1 MRSSRARLRVF
12 GAALAIYGLI
22 GMVIFLVVAV
32 GVARPLERARQ
43 LSESVD
49 QERAALVASLAQA
62 EITIRG
68 MSTSVNNMDTS
79 LGDAKTA
86 IDQATSIAH
95 QAATSMYGLR
105 DAMSLSIFGAQPLI
119 GLAGNFDTTGQ
130 NLDQLGN
137 DVADIGTA
145 LDQNRSDVTMTSQNL
160 TDLANSVHDLTETVR
175 NGPSAAIS
183 SSTLDAVRL
192 TLYAVTAWMTVFAFG
207 CLVSGL
213 YLLNASR
220 RHAPDTVRPAD
231 S

>member
-1 MRSSRARLRVF
+1 MRSSRARLRVV

-22 GMVIFLVVAV
+22 GIVMFVVIAL

-49 QERAALVASLAQA
+49 QERAALVASLGQA
-62 EITIRG
+62 ETTIRG
-68 MSTSVNNMDTS
+68 MSTSVTNMDTS

-130 NLDQLGN
+130 NLDQLGT
-137 DVADIGTA
+137 DVAAIGTA
-145 LDQNRSDVTMTSQNL
+145 LDQNRAMSRLPRRTSR
-160 TDLANSVHDLTETVR
+160 TWPT
-175 NGPSAAIS
+175 PS
-183 SSTLDAVRL
+183 T
-192 TLYAVTAWMTVFAFG
+192 T
-207 CLVSGL
+207 
-213 YLLNASR
+213 
-220 RHAPDTVRPAD
+220 
-231 S
+231 